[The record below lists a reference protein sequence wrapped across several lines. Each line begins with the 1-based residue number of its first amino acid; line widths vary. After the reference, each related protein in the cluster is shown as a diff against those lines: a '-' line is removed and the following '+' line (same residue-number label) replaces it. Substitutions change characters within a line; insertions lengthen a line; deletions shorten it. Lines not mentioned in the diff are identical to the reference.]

1 MANLQLA
8 NKWHLFSYGFAEEN
22 QEKIAKNSRNHSKN
36 LSDFGK
42 KLKDLKKKLKG
53 MRPSWAYWASKKCT
67 KNKPGLICKTS
78 GIVVV
83 LQSVSFLLLREQVE
97 TKHICTDNIGRYR

>member
-42 KLKDLKKKLKG
+42 KLKDLKKTQGYEALLGLLGLKKVH
-53 MRPSWAYWASKKCT
+53 KKQAWIRLCM
-67 KNKPGLICKTS
+67 
-78 GIVVV
+78 
-83 LQSVSFLLLREQVE
+83 
-97 TKHICTDNIGRYR
+97 Y